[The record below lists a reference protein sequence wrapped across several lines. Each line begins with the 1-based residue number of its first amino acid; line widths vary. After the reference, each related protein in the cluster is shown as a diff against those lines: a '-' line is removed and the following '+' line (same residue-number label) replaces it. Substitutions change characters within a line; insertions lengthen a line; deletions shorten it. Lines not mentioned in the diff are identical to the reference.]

1 MNKRLYRIGLSVIA
15 LGCVLAAV
23 SAPSRAQTAAA
34 PADTGPF
41 AGVTALGQTLENDGI
56 YLQFGYG
63 EIVAGLVSGGLQ
75 TGTFPTGELYFGTIL
90 DLQTIL
96 GIPGASFHVT
106 FDERNGFAP
115 NANAGTQGPLN
126 NNSGPTRATRLSE
139 LFWEQAFFNDRID
152 IRVGRTNPTLDFF
165 TSDVACQ
172 FVSSIICAQPGS
184 FYFSNN
190 SINYRF
196 RQSSRRQL

>member
-1 MNKRLYRIGLSVIA
+1 MNKRLYRFGLSVIA
-15 LGCVLAAV
+15 LGCVLAGV
-23 SAPSRAQTAAA
+23 SAPARAQSAM
-34 PADTGPF
+34 PADTDPF
-41 AGVTALGQTLENDGI
+41 ASVTAFGQTLKNDGI

-106 FDERNGFAP
+106 FDERNGFAV
-115 NANAGTQGPLN
+115 NNNAGTQGPLN
-126 NNSGPTRATRLSE
+126 SNSGPTRATRLSE

-172 FVSSIICAQPGS
+172 LSPASSVRSQVVFTSATTASII
-184 FYFSNN
+184 
-190 SINYRF
+190 
-196 RQSSRRQL
+196 RRRHGVAS